1 MKSAL
6 VIRHVPYEDLA
17 AFRAP
22 ISQAG
27 YAIGYAEVDDAA
39 FDGIDFLAPDLLIL
53 MGGPM
58 GVYETDR
65 HPWIPH
71 ELARLSA
78 RIAADRPTLG
88 VCLGSQMMAAAMG
101 ADVYPGPVKE
111 VGFAP
116 VTLTDTGRDSPLGAV
131 GDTPILH
138 WHGDSFDLP
147 ENVALLASTPSYAHQ
162 AFARGPNILALQCHP
177 EMDGEGLENW
187 LAGADAYLASAG
199 TDAPTIRADADR
211 LGPTAGRKGAA
222 VMRAWLEQLRPA

>member
-27 YAIGYAEVDDAA
+27 YAIGYADVGDAA

-71 ELARLSA
+71 ELERLSA

-88 VCLGSQMMAAAMG
+88 VCLGSPLSARW
-101 ADVYPGPVKE
+101 E
-111 VGFAP
+111 ERRVG
-116 VTLTDTGRDSPLGAV
+116 TECGR
-131 GDTPILH
+131 
-138 WHGDSFDLP
+138 
-147 ENVALLASTPSYAHQ
+147 
-162 AFARGPNILALQCHP
+162 
-177 EMDGEGLENW
+177 
-187 LAGADAYLASAG
+187 
-199 TDAPTIRADADR
+199 
-211 LGPTAGRKGAA
+211 
-222 VMRAWLEQLRPA
+222 

>member
-27 YAIGYAEVDDAA
+27 YAIGYADVGDAA

-71 ELARLSA
+71 ELERLSA

-88 VCLGSQMMAAAMG
+88 VCLGSQM
-101 ADVYPGPVKE
+101 KI
-111 VGFAP
+111 
-116 VTLTDTGRDSPLGAV
+116 GR
-131 GDTPILH
+131 
-138 WHGDSFDLP
+138 
-147 ENVALLASTPSYAHQ
+147 ASCRERVWQY
-162 AFARGPNILALQCHP
+162 
-177 EMDGEGLENW
+177 
-187 LAGADAYLASAG
+187 
-199 TDAPTIRADADR
+199 
-211 LGPTAGRKGAA
+211 
-222 VMRAWLEQLRPA
+222 V